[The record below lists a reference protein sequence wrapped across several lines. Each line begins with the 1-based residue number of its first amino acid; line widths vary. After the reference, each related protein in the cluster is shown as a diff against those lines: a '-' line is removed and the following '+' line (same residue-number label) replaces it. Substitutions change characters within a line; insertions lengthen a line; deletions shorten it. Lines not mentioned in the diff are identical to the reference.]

1 MTCCRSHLQ
10 LAFGHRRAKGSIP
23 FRHTMT
29 ASHLRPGSHFLAF
42 GQLISLLTRYRQLTW
57 EMTKREVSERYA
69 GQVMGTL
76 WAVGHP
82 VLLMALYV
90 FIFAFVFPTRL
101 GLGED
106 LPRSYVLYI
115 LAGLIPW
122 ITFADALNKSTAV
135 IIGNSG
141 LVKQVAFPLEILPV
155 KVVLATFVTQ
165 LVATPLLLLYALIFD
180 PSGLPWSAL
189 ALPVLFGIQV
199 LAMIGVAYLLSS
211 VTVFVRDLR
220 ELVQVFTTAGL
231 FLAPILFL
239 PAWLESAWKP
249 LLWVLYLNPFSH
261 LVWCYQDILY
271 FGRVAHPFSWALF
284 IPFSV
289 AMFYGGYRIF
299 RKLKIVFGDLL

>member
-1 MTCCRSHLQ
+1 MPATLLQ
-10 LAFGHRRAKGSIP
+10 PR
-23 FRHTMT
+23 
-29 ASHLRPGSHFLAF
+29 SHFLAF
-42 GQLISLLTRYRQLTW
+42 GQLIALLTRYRQLTW

-69 GQVMGTL
+69 GQVLGTL

-101 GLGED
+101 GLSED

-122 ITFADALNKSTAV
+122 ITFADAMNKSTVA

-141 LVKQVAFPLEILPV
+141 LVKQVAFPLEVLPV
-155 KVVLATFVTQ
+155 KVVLAAFVTQ
-165 LVATPLLLLYALIFD
+165 LVATPLLLLYAMFLD
-180 PSGLPWSAL
+180 PRGLPWTAI
-189 ALPVLFGIQV
+189 ALPALFGLQL
-199 LAMIGVAYLLSS
+199 LAMIGVAYLLAS

-271 FGRVAHPFSWALF
+271 FGYIAHPVSWALF
-284 IPFSV
+284 VPFSIGG
-289 AMFYGGYRIF
+289 FYGGYRIF
-299 RKLKIVFGDLL
+299 RKLKMFFGDLL

>member
-1 MTCCRSHLQ
+1 
-10 LAFGHRRAKGSIP
+10 
-23 FRHTMT
+23 MT
-29 ASHLRPGSHFLAF
+29 ASSLRPSSHVLAF
-42 GQLISLLTRYRQLTW
+42 GQLVALLTRYRQLTW

-69 GQVMGTL
+69 GQVLGTL

-90 FIFAFVFPTRL
+90 FIFAYVFPTRL
-101 GLGED
+101 GLGDD

-122 ITFADALNKSTAV
+122 ITFADSLNKAAV
-135 IIGNSG
+135 AITGNAS
-141 LVKQVAFPLEILPV
+141 LVKQVAFPLEVLPV
-155 KVVLATFVTQ
+155 KVVLAAFVTQ
-165 LVATPLLLLYALIFD
+165 LVATPLLLLYALIID
-180 PSGLPWSAL
+180 PAGLPWSAL
-189 ALPVLFGIQV
+189 ALPLLFFFQL
-199 LAMIGVAYLLSS
+199 LAMIGIAYLLASL
-211 VTVFVRDLR
+211 TVFVRDLR

-239 PAWLESAWKP
+239 PVWLESAWKP

-271 FGRVAHPFSWALF
+271 FGRIAHPVSWAFF

-289 AMFYGGYRIF
+289 FVFYGGYRVF
-299 RKLKIVFGDLL
+299 RKLKPVFGDLL

>member
-1 MTCCRSHLQ
+1 
-10 LAFGHRRAKGSIP
+10 
-23 FRHTMT
+23 MT
-29 ASHLRPGSHFLAF
+29 ASSLRPSSHVLAF
-42 GQLISLLTRYRQLTW
+42 GQLVALLTRYRQLTW

-69 GQVMGTL
+69 GQVLGTL

-90 FIFAFVFPTRL
+90 FIFAYVFPTRL
-101 GLGED
+101 GLGDD

-122 ITFADALNKSTAV
+122 ITFADSLNKSAV
-135 IIGNSG
+135 AITGNAS
-141 LVKQVAFPLEILPV
+141 LVKQVAFPLEVLPV
-155 KVVLATFVTQ
+155 KVVLAAFVTQ
-165 LVATPLLLLYALIFD
+165 LVATPLLLLYALAID
-180 PSGLPWSAL
+180 PNGLPLSAL
-189 ALPVLFGIQV
+189 ALPLLFFFQL
-199 LAMIGVAYLLSS
+199 LAMIGIAYLLASL
-211 VTVFVRDLR
+211 TVFVRDLR

-239 PAWLESAWKP
+239 PVWLESAWKP

-271 FGRVAHPFSWALF
+271 FGRIAHPVSWAFF

-289 AMFYGGYRIF
+289 FVFYGGYRVF
-299 RKLKIVFGDLL
+299 RKLKPVFGDLL

>member
-1 MTCCRSHLQ
+1 MTSSQ
-10 LAFGHRRAKGSIP
+10 
-23 FRHTMT
+23 
-29 ASHLRPGSHFLAF
+29 LRPRAHFLAF
-42 GQLISLLTRYRQLTW
+42 GQLIALLTRYRQLTW

-69 GQVMGTL
+69 GQVLGTL
-76 WAVGHP
+76 WAIGHP

-101 GLGED
+101 GLSED

-122 ITFADALNKSTAV
+122 ITFADAMNKSTVA
-135 IIGNSG
+135 IIGNAG

-155 KVVLATFVTQ
+155 KVALAAFVTQ
-165 LVATPLLLLYALIFD
+165 LVATPLLLLYAVVID
-180 PSGLPWSAL
+180 PRGLPWSAL
-189 ALPVLFGIQV
+189 ALPGLFALQL
-199 LAMIGVAYLLSS
+199 LAMIGIAYLLASL
-211 VTVFVRDLR
+211 TVFVRDLR

-239 PAWLESAWKP
+239 PVWLESAWKP

-271 FGRVAHPFSWALF
+271 FGRIEHPVSWALF
-284 IPFSV
+284 VPFSV
-289 AMFYGGYRIF
+289 GVFYGGYRIF

>member
-1 MTCCRSHLQ
+1 
-10 LAFGHRRAKGSIP
+10 
-23 FRHTMT
+23 MT
-29 ASHLRPGSHFLAF
+29 ASSLRPSSHLLAF
-42 GQLISLLTRYRQLTW
+42 GQLVALLTRYRQLTW

-69 GQVMGTL
+69 GQVLGTL

-90 FIFAFVFPTRL
+90 FIFAYVFPTRL
-101 GLGED
+101 GLGDD

-122 ITFADALNKSTAV
+122 ITFADSLNKSAV
-135 IIGNSG
+135 AITGNAS
-141 LVKQVAFPLEILPV
+141 LVKQVAFPLEVLPV
-155 KVVLATFVTQ
+155 KVVLAAFVTQ
-165 LVATPLLLLYALIFD
+165 LVATPLLLLYALVID
-180 PSGLPWSAL
+180 PNGLPLSAL
-189 ALPVLFGIQV
+189 ALPLLFFFQL
-199 LAMIGVAYLLSS
+199 LAMIGIAYLLASL
-211 VTVFVRDLR
+211 TVFVRDLR

-239 PAWLESAWKP
+239 PVWLESAWKP

-271 FGRVAHPFSWALF
+271 FGRIAHPVSWAFF

-289 AMFYGGYRIF
+289 FVFYGGYRVF
-299 RKLKIVFGDLL
+299 RKLKPVFGDLL